1 MLWRKVIFIN
11 SLPLAG
17 FVLGCKEHEKV
28 WTHKCDVTKHRVWV
42 CWGSGTVWRHQGHE
56 EEPKLWKTCS
66 HQNDCGNYACI
77 PFICLMTCN
86 IFFFAFYGTIL
97 DKTLET
103 LLVFTR
109 NLTSELSLRYPCPY
123 QCVCALISFYFVFIS
138 QTFCLEWQPL
148 DSTLKRRRGNISGLL
163 SKDTFKK
170 CYISM
175 KRSRFN

>member
-86 IFFFAFYGTIL
+86 IFFLSFTVQSWT
-97 DKTLET
+97 K
-103 LLVFTR
+103 LLRHFWFSREIWHRSWVYDT
-109 NLTSELSLRYPCPY
+109 
-123 QCVCALISFYFVFIS
+123 FYFVFIS

>member
-86 IFFFAFYGTIL
+86 IFFCL
-97 DKTLET
+97 
-103 LLVFTR
+103 
-109 NLTSELSLRYPCPY
+109 LRYNLGQNSWDTSGFHAKSDIGAEFTIPLPLSMCM
-123 QCVCALISFYFVFIS
+123 CFNFLLFCFHLSNVLFRMTASWLNIEEAEGKYFR
-138 QTFCLEWQPL
+138 P
-148 DSTLKRRRGNISGLL
+148 
-163 SKDTFKK
+163 FK
-170 CYISM
+170 
-175 KRSRFN
+175 